1 MSTSPR
7 RAGTAASLLVLL
19 ALIAGGCRDGAD
31 RATAPAPTSSS
42 PSTTTAA
49 KPVRTR
55 TTVGTVTGRLAKQDR
70 RRVVSAAG
78 RVVDRWFD
86 AAYVGGSN
94 PHRRFDNAFPGF
106 TAGARTRAHGD
117 RALLT
122 DRNLDRRITAT
133 ASRRQVQVDVLAV
146 RGRAVGMTA
155 RFALDLAR
163 SGKLERELQVRGRLF
178 LTRTERGWKVFGY
191 DVGVGD
197 QPHGKQPPKK
207 PAQKSA
213 QKSGKKGGGR

>member
-1 MSTSPR
+1 MSTSQR

-19 ALIAGGCRDGAD
+19 AMIAGGCRDGTD

-42 PSTTTAA
+42 PSPTTVA

-78 RVVDRWFD
+78 HVVDRWFD
-86 AAYVGGSN
+86 AAYVGGGN
-94 PHRRFDNAFPGF
+94 PGGTLDKAFPGF
-106 TAGARTRAHGD
+106 TPGARAQARGD

-122 DRNLDRRITAT
+122 DRSLGRRITAT

-163 SGKLERELQVRGRLF
+163 TGGPEREVRVRGRLF

-191 DVGVGD
+191 DVSAGD
-197 QPHGKQPPKK
+197 QPHGKRSAQK

-213 QKSGKKGGGR
+213 QKSGGKGGSR

>member
-1 MSTSPR
+1 MSTSTR
-7 RAGTAASLLVLL
+7 RAGTAASLLVPLVLL
-19 ALIAGGCRDGAD
+19 AMIAGGCRDGAD

-42 PSTTTAA
+42 PSPTTVA

-86 AAYVGGSN
+86 AAYVGGGN
-94 PHRRFDNAFPGF
+94 PGRTLDDAFPGF
-106 TAGARTRAHGD
+106 TRGARAQARGD

-122 DRNLDRRITAT
+122 DRSLGRRVTAT
-133 ASRRQVQVDVLAV
+133 ASRRHVQVDVLAA

-163 SGKLERELQVRGRLF
+163 TGGPEREVRVRGRLF
-178 LTRTERGWKVFGY
+178 LTRTDRGWKVFGY
-191 DVGVGD
+191 DVSAGD
-197 QPHGKQPPKK
+197 RPRGKR

-213 QKSGKKGGGR
+213 QKSGTKGSNR

>member
-19 ALIAGGCRDGAD
+19 AVIAGGCRDGAD

-49 KPVRTR
+49 KPVPTR

-106 TAGARTRAHGD
+106 TAGA

-178 LTRTERGWKVFGY
+178 LTRTERGWRVFGY